1 MNVLKIIKTLMNP
14 IVYIVRF
21 CVLALLR
28 VYQLCIS
35 PVLPPHCA
43 HTPTCSHYM
52 VQAVN
57 QHGVW
62 RGVWLGIKRLLRC
75 HPFSKGGYDP
85 VP

>member
-1 MNVLKIIKTLMNP
+1 MDVMGIVKKMIRNAVLLP
-14 IVYIVRF
+14 IRF
-21 CVLALLR
+21 
-28 VYQLCIS
+28 YQLCIS

-52 VQAVN
+52 LDAVQRY
-57 QHGVW
+57 GVG
-62 RGVWLGIKRLLRC
+62 RGVWLGVKRLLRC